1 MSDYDFFSAML
12 RFVRRKTEGVADD
25 SRTRMMMTIL
35 EETAAA
41 CAADGGFTVV
51 PDRLEISARA
61 LAGFAAF
68 LQKQIL
74 PEAVA
79 HGNSLGERQIR
90 WSIDTAMAA
99 VNTLLARAALAEGQP
114 VTITLPPPPSSDG

>member
-1 MSDYDFFSAML
+1 MNLLSYSRWHPSL
-12 RFVRRKTEGVADD
+12 EGLALLLL
-25 SRTRMMMTIL
+25 I
-35 EETAAA
+35 A
-41 CAADGGFTVV
+41 
-51 PDRLEISARA
+51 A